1 MSTFRVARAHRS
13 HFRGQNGEVDVERGV
28 REAQLW
34 KGSARICCH
43 CDSMEERGM
52 RPGLALDKKGN
63 NHVQAS
69 EQAIDA
75 KYSNFLLIP
84 SMMHCGRQLADLYDS

>member
-1 MSTFRVARAHRS
+1 
-13 HFRGQNGEVDVERGV
+13 
-28 REAQLW
+28 
-34 KGSARICCH
+34 
-43 CDSMEERGM
+43 M

-84 SMMHCGRQLADLYDS
+84 SMMHCGRQLADLYDSLLDWRRQKIGHRIGGWSR